1 MRSPRVEHFNL
12 VNVILSGLRA
22 LGQHF
27 LDGHTASIDQRQMLP
42 DFACKPMFASLFSC
56 RPFYGTFALVNVLE
70 LFHKILRAYIV
81 IYPKNQSGEK

>member
-1 MRSPRVEHFNL
+1 MEHFNL

-22 LGQHF
+22 LGPYF
-27 LDGHTASIDQRQMLP
+27 LDGLTASIDQRQMLP
-42 DFACKPMFASLFSC
+42 DFPCKPMFVSLFSY

-81 IYPKNQSGEK
+81 

>member
-12 VNVILSGLRA
+12 VNVILSRLRA

-27 LDGHTASIDQRQMLP
+27 LDGLTVSIDQRQMLP
-42 DFACKPMFASLFSC
+42 DFPCKPMFVSLFSY

-70 LFHKILRAYIV
+70 LFHKIVRAHIV
-81 IYPKNQSGEK
+81 